1 MRKKIEQELLSY
13 FRYVKMPTSW
23 LGESFSLASIRTLT
37 LFSKGSDISVFMA
50 SFERNLTI
58 DFLKMLKKEDLASR
72 TGRVIKI
79 FDMPGVVDK
88 IMDDEKTLTTD
99 IEKIHVFNKANL
111 IDEIL
116 ALHEAQSEI
125 GYNRL

>member
-1 MRKKIEQELLSY
+1 MNERELLGY

-23 LGESFSLASIRTLT
+23 LGEAFSLASIRTLT
-37 LFSKGSDISVFMA
+37 LFGEGSDVAVFMA

-58 DFLKMLKKEDLASR
+58 NFLKKLKKEDLASR
-72 TGRVIKI
+72 SGRKIKI

-88 IMDDEKTLTTD
+88 IMDDEDTSTTD
-99 IEKIHVFNKANL
+99 IEKICVFDKKDV
-111 IDEIL
+111 IDEVL
-116 ALHEAQSEI
+116 KLHEAQSEI